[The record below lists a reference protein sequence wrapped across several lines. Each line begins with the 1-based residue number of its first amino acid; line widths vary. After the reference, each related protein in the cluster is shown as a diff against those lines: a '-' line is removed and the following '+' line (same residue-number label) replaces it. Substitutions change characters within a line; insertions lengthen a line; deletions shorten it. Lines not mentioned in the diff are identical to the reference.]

1 MSPVNDDQSTRDQ
14 ISEEIYQNLYQL
26 SQKVYKREAVR
37 GFFKKSFKLILS
49 LLSLAGILSI
59 LFYLTFVRI
68 HLGKLSDEITR
79 YSDEVAH
86 LTSEIEKLAASE
98 RIYRNKV
105 DEYRGILN
113 NLVIEDSRI
122 VDFDLTQTVRENI
135 DGFGNSDYEYYN
147 IGRGNT
153 NFKET
158 ALTYD
163 LSSGEDLPIVYAILN
178 RLNTKATIFIS
189 NDMSSI
195 GYGSLFKD
203 RNIHYLAKMG
213 ELGCEFG
220 NHTWSHYHLTR
231 SLYEISKRKRLNLS
245 FISDEVIDEFSLM
258 LEFDRVRKIFKER
271 TGFEL
276 SPLWRAPYG
285 AIDHRVLTVA
295 AKLGYPYHIS
305 WSGNELGPLDFFDYV
320 KKRMVRIYNN
330 DKNKNSLVKNPNY
343 YTSGELLSRM
353 KEWEKADLH
362 GLNGAISIA
371 HLGTTRKVDRMIKI
385 LPEYISYF
393 RSNGYHF
400 VTVSEIINNRK
411 DY

>member
-1 MSPVNDDQSTRDQ
+1 MSPLHDDQSTRDQ

-26 SQKVYKREAVR
+26 SQKVYKRESVR

-59 LFYLTFVRI
+59 LFYLTFVRS
-68 HLGKLSDEITR
+68 HMVRLSDEITR

-86 LTSEIEKLAASE
+86 LTSEIAKLASSE

-105 DEYRGILN
+105 DEYKGILN

-122 VDFDLTQTVRENI
+122 VDFDLSQTVRENI
-135 DGFGNSDYEYYN
+135 EGFGNSEYEYYN

-163 LSSGEDLPIVYAILN
+163 LSSGEDLPLVYAILN
-178 RLNTKATIFIS
+178 RLSTKATIFIS
-189 NDMSSI
+189 NDMTSMS
-195 GYGSLFKD
+195 YGALFKD
-203 RNIHYLAKMG
+203 RNI
-213 ELGCEFG
+213 
-220 NHTWSHYHLTR
+220 
-231 SLYEISKRKRLNLS
+231 S
-245 FISDEVIDEFSLM
+245 FISDDVIDEFSLM

-295 AKLGYPYHIS
+295 AKLGYPQ
-305 WSGNELGPLDFFDYV
+305 
-320 KKRMVRIYNN
+320 VRIYDN
-330 DKNKNSLVKNPNY
+330 DKNKHSLVRNPNY

-371 HLGTTRKVDRMIKI
+371 HLGTTRKVDRMVKI

-393 RSNGYHF
+393 RTRGYQF
-400 VTVSEIINNRK
+400 VTVSEVMNNRK